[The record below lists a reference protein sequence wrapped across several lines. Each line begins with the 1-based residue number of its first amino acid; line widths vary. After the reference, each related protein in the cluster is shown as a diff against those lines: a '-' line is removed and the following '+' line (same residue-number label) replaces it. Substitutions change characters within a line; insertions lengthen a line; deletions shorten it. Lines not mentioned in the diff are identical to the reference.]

1 LHYRSGHPVPSA
13 SPRSRDDD
21 DDDDDD
27 DDEEDD
33 VLVRVARV
41 TRA

>member
-27 DDEEDD
+27 EEDDD

>member
-27 DDEEDD
+27 EDD

>member
-21 DDDDDD
+21 DDDD
-27 DDEEDD
+27 EEDDD